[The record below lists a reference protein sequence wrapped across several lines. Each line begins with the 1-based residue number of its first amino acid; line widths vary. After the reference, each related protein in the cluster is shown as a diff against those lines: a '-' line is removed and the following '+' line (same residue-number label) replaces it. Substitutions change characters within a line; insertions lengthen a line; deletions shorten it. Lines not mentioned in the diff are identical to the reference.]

1 MKPVLAFA
9 AMLFLSHPAFAQVEV
24 KDPWV
29 RATVPHQQASGA
41 FMRLESAKDTRLVE
55 VRSPV
60 AGAVELHE
68 STMKD
73 NVMRMQK
80 VPGVPVPAAG
90 GAELKPGGYHVM
102 LLRLKQQL
110 KEGERVPL
118 TLIFEDAQGKREAVE
133 VSAPVRPLATAPA
146 HGH

>member
-1 MKPVLAFA
+1 MKRALAFSA
-9 AMLFLSHPAFAQVEV
+9 TLLLSPPALAQVEV
-24 KDPWV
+24 EDPWV
-29 RATVPHQQASGA
+29 RATVPHQKTSGA
-41 FMRLESAKDTRLVE
+41 FMRLESTKDTRLVE

-60 AGAVELHE
+60 AGAAEIHE

-73 NVMRMQK
+73 NVMRMRK
-80 VPGVPVPAAG
+80 VDAVPVAAG
-90 GAELKPGGYHVM
+90 RGTELKPGGYHVM

-118 TLIFEDAQGKREAVE
+118 TLVFEDAAGNREVVE

-146 HGH
+146 HRH

>member
-1 MKPVLAFA
+1 
-9 AMLFLSHPAFAQVEV
+9 MLLLSPPALAQVEV

-60 AGAVELHE
+60 AGAAEIHE

-80 VPGVPVPAAG
+80 VPAVPVPAG
-90 GAELKPGGYHVM
+90 RGAELKPGGYHVM

-118 TLIFEDAQGKREAVE
+118 TLVFEDARGRREMVE
-133 VSAPVRPLATAPA
+133 VSAPVLPLATTPA
-146 HGH
+146 HRH

>member
-1 MKPVLAFA
+1 MKRALAFA
-9 AMLFLSHPAFAQVEV
+9 AALLLSPPALAQVEV

-60 AGAVELHE
+60 AGAVEIHE

-80 VPGVPVPAAG
+80 VPAVPVPAG
-90 GAELKPGGYHVM
+90 RGAELKPGGYHVM

-118 TLIFEDAQGKREAVE
+118 TLVFEDAQGRREIVE
-133 VSAPVRPLATAPA
+133 VSAPVRPLATTPA
-146 HGH
+146 HRH

>member
-1 MKPVLAFA
+1 M
-9 AMLFLSHPAFAQVEV
+9 
-24 KDPWV
+24 
-29 RATVPHQQASGA
+29 
-41 FMRLESAKDTRLVE
+41 E

-60 AGAVELHE
+60 AGAAEIHE

-73 NVMRMQK
+73 NVMRMRK
-80 VPGVPVPAAG
+80 VDAVPVAAG
-90 GAELKPGGYHVM
+90 RGTELKPGGYHVM